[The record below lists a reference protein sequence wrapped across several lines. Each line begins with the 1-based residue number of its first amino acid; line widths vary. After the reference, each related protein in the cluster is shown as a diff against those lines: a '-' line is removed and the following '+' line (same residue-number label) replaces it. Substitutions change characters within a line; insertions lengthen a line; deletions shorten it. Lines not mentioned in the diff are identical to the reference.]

1 MSTNGTCKEYG
12 MRLPQRKAQTWWN
25 TVFLTEERRVW
36 LLMRVDVRSSLWAD
50 CTKMFGD
57 QSASLPEEDIETG
70 VFWQLSLSQ
79 KSIFGNVTATKQWRS
94 VKLEQFFAF
103 SEVGVNPGTIRW
115 QFAKFAENHRD
126 WLGYEPEIFDVRL
139 LRTDLTFIY
148 YWSSFVSR
156 AAPRGECM
164 GCHGNSFCRRTLLF
178 CFIQCAWLFSL
189 SFVLVSTLHR
199 RWRIWR
205 IADVPRSF

>member
-1 MSTNGTCKEYG
+1 MQRIWHAVASTKSTSMMEHSFPYRRTSGLALDASWYEKQFLS
-12 MRLPQRKAQTWWN
+12 RLH
-25 TVFLTEERRVW
+25 E
-36 LLMRVDVRSSLWAD
+36 DI
-50 CTKMFGD
+50 GD